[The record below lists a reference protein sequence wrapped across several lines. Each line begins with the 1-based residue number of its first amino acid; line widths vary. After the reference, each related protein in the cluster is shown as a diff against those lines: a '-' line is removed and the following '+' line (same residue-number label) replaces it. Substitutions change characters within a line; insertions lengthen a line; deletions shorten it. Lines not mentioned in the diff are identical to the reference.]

1 MLKNKDYSK
10 SLKRKLK
17 REDRNKKHDKQDTY
31 QIPCA

>member
-10 SLKRKLK
+10 SLKR
-17 REDRNKKHDKQDTY
+17 EDRNKKQDKQNIY